1 MFLVKNDDE
10 FTEDG
15 EKLDLDECSDV
26 WSARRCN
33 RLQKKNRCDRSRVK
47 QNCAETCGLCKGE
60 WLLENSTIN
69 HTPYIEWTFVITL
82 AYIVS

>member
-1 MFLVKNDDE
+1 MVLKPSLIIESKIFMFVVKNDDE

-33 RLQKKNRCDRSRVK
+33 RLKKKNRCDRSRVK
-47 QNCAETCGLCKGE
+47 QNCAKSCGLCKG
-60 WLLENSTIN
+60 
-69 HTPYIEWTFVITL
+69 
-82 AYIVS
+82 